1 MNDLFNN
8 DAEVALLSII
18 LKDPSAV
25 YDITD
30 VKSFMLSSEINKNLL
45 DTLVTLLS
53 TGVTPDYNLFLY
65 YLKSSSKLNECGGES
80 YISYLYNQD
89 YNKDYLKD
97 FERLVVNSFK
107 ARTLISISNQ
117 IPTIVKNQNDVDSAI
132 NYVRDNLD
140 SLSSLE
146 GGGKTVDLKQAS
158 RETWTDLVERV
169 NSGAK
174 IETTSGFK
182 HIDAITYG
190 YEPGDLW
197 VVAGRPGMGKS
208 AMAVNSIIRCAKV
221 GIPSLLISR
230 EMRRKSLVHRILA
243 IETGIPIYNIHLG
256 MLNQKQL
263 DLIAEKIKEIKDYPI
278 HIDTNFSGNLNYVFS
293 TIRRYKK
300 IYDIQVVHVDYLQIL
315 VERSTEMR
323 HDLGQATRGLKLLA
337 EEIEVCSVA
346 YSQLNR
352 ELERRPDKRPILSD
366 LKESGTLEDD
376 ADVVMFLYR
385 DELYNRE
392 SKHKGEMEHIIAK
405 QRNGP
410 IGTVFSKFDKETN
423 RITEG

>member
-1 MNDLFNN
+1 M
-8 DAEVALLSII
+8 
-18 LKDPSAV
+18 
-25 YDITD
+25 
-30 VKSFMLSSEINKNLL
+30 
-45 DTLVTLLS
+45 
-53 TGVTPDYNLFLY
+53 
-65 YLKSSSKLNECGGES
+65 
-80 YISYLYNQD
+80 
-89 YNKDYLKD
+89 
-97 FERLVVNSFK
+97 
-107 ARTLISISNQ
+107 
-117 IPTIVKNQNDVDSAI
+117 
-132 NYVRDNLD
+132 
-140 SLSSLE
+140 
-146 GGGKTVDLKQAS
+146 
-158 RETWTDLVERV
+158 
-169 NSGAK
+169 
-174 IETTSGFK
+174 
-182 HIDAITYG
+182 
-190 YEPGDLW
+190 
-197 VVAGRPGMGKS
+197 
-208 AMAVNSIIRCAKV
+208 

-263 DLIAEKIKEIKDYPI
+263 DLIAEKIREIKDYPI

-300 IYDIQVVHVDYLQIL
+300 IYGIRVAHIDYLQLL

-352 ELERRPDKRPILSD
+352 ELERRPEKRPILSD

-385 DELYNRE
+385 DELYNKDSR
-392 SKHKGEMEHIIAK
+392 HKGELEHIVAK

-410 IGTVFSKFDKETN
+410 IGMVVSTFDKETN
-423 RITEG
+423 RITES